1 MMNTDVTTWMT
12 AALSVFEQLHCG
24 GAWYDFVLV
33 VIGCLITRLVMSFIL
48 EVPSLRVCCSSPLS
62 CRLFSGQNE
71 SASSLFFF
79 LFILTHDKTHRLW
92 GNWRRG
98 SCFVLAVLS
107 GVAINQ
113 VIYCVS
119 EGPLSIEFM
128 TCCKK
133 QMLQRY
139 WNFAGYIIMWHERAT
154 VKNEGLRF
162 IMISPVYMSRGDPIG
177 RSRSS
182 DAVCITSVF
191 SRDYSLQI
199 MFRCRGSCKAKGA
212 AQIIWHFPVMN
223 NKTKAVMKHRSRKNW
238 R

>member
-1 MMNTDVTTWMT
+1 MWP
-12 AALSVFEQLHCG
+12 LGSVFGQLHCV

-33 VIGCLITRLVMSFIL
+33 VIRCLIIRLVMSFIL
-48 EVPSLRVCCSSPLS
+48 VGPGLCVCCSPPLRS
-62 CRLFSGQNE
+62 SIFRPEWISFS
-71 SASSLFFF
+71 SFF

-139 WNFAGYIIMWHERAT
+139 WNFAGYIIIWHERAK
-154 VKNEGLRF
+154 VKNEELCF
-162 IMISPVYMSRGDPIG
+162 IIISPVYKSRGDPTG
-177 RSRSS
+177 RCLGS

-191 SRDYSLQI
+191 SCDYSLRI
-199 MFRCRGSCKAKGA
+199 MFMCRDSYEGKP
-212 AQIIWHFPVMN
+212 IIWHFPVMD
-223 NKTKAVMKHRSRKNW
+223 NKSKAVMKHCDEKTDFTSFWGKLAFFH
-238 R
+238 